1 MYPNILLKTID
12 IFYSGKNGLYMARN
26 IVNMILW
33 HPDMQIA
40 ETEITYLHR
49 GAPENLKTIN
59 GTSIAGLDR
68 GFLILRE
75 GTQIPFHRINKI
87 TYKNKILWKK

>member
-1 MYPNILLKTID
+1 
-12 IFYSGKNGLYMARN
+12 MARN

-40 ETEITYLHR
+40 ETEITYIHR
-49 GAPENLKTIN
+49 GVPGNLKTIN
-59 GTSIAGLDR
+59 GKSIAGLDR
-68 GFLILRE
+68 GFLIFKE
-75 GTQIPFHRINKI
+75 GTQIPFHRIIKI